1 MTAEADKALSA
12 LEERERHAIETAD
25 DDAVEHYQNQI
36 RYFACL

>member
-25 DDAVEHYQNQI
+25 DAVEHYQNQI